1 MEERYGE
8 IYYVTD
14 DERTSIE
21 RGLTAIFWVSESPA
35 RHLELR
41 QRGARLAD
49 APASGSPSSVCGR
62 GDRLNALTLRRCRWI
77 ARTMAES
84 STITT
89 LRTKRDQIEG
99 LIAHLEDRIKEARTD
114 LAHVNATLRL
124 FEMDGGARVRRDWRG
139 RGRTARRRVAQELV
153 RAIAW
158 LSVGQLRA
166 KIRERP
172 PANQGQGAPNKAEH
186 PVRVQPPCH
195 VHPNHPPQQH
205 DRSSGVSGSFLR

>member
-77 ARTMAES
+77 ARTMAEAGFPGARGRRVRPCGVPQAPGAGEGAR
-84 STITT
+84 I
-89 LRTKRDQIEG
+89 LRRPASLHG
-99 LIAHLEDRIKEARTD
+99 G
-114 LAHVNATLRL
+114 
-124 FEMDGGARVRRDWRG
+124 DGGLRR
-139 RGRTARRRVAQELV
+139 
-153 RAIAW
+153 
-158 LSVGQLRA
+158 
-166 KIRERP
+166 
-172 PANQGQGAPNKAEH
+172 GASLGA
-186 PVRVQPPCH
+186 
-195 VHPNHPPQQH
+195 
-205 DRSSGVSGSFLR
+205 

>member
-99 LIAHLEDRIKEARTD
+99 LIAHLEDRSKEARTD

-124 FEMDGGARVRRDWRG
+124 FEMDGGQRVVWSG
-139 RGRTARRRVAQELV
+139 TARSSPSRRITEPIRPSVWRNGRRNTARKV
-153 RAIAW
+153 RAVRIAR
-158 LSVGQLRA
+158 G
-166 KIRERP
+166 E
-172 PANQGQGAPNKAEH
+172 
-186 PVRVQPPCH
+186 
-195 VHPNHPPQQH
+195 
-205 DRSSGVSGSFLR
+205 

>member
-124 FEMDGGARVRRDWRG
+124 FEMDGGARESVRSYMDLNRMFPRG
-139 RGRTARRRVAQELV
+139 ELRKLCLEALEATQAPMSTREISAYVMTVKGWDEDDKALRRSVTFRIVNTLRVPRRQD
-153 RAIAW
+153 RI
-158 LSVGQLRA
+158 
-166 KIRERP
+166 ERVKK
-172 PANQGQGAPNKAEH
+172 QKG
-186 PVRVQPPCH
+186 
-195 VHPNHPPQQH
+195 
-205 DRSSGVSGSFLR
+205 

>member
-21 RGLTAIFWVSESPA
+21 RGLKAIFWVSESPA

-99 LIAHLEDRIKEARTD
+99 LIDHIEDRNKEARTV

-124 FEMDGGARVRRDWRG
+124 FEMDGGARESARAYMILNRVSPRG
-139 RGRTARRRVAQELV
+139 EVAVFHGSEV
-153 RAIAW
+153 RA
-158 LSVGQLRA
+158 
-166 KIRERP
+166 
-172 PANQGQGAPNKAEH
+172 H
-186 PVRVQPPCH
+186 
-195 VHPNHPPQQH
+195 
-205 DRSSGVSGSFLR
+205 

>member
-124 FEMDGGARVRRDWRG
+124 FEMDGGAR
-139 RGRTARRRVAQELV
+139 ESV
-153 RAIAW
+153 RAYMNLNRVSPRGEVAVTG
-158 LSVGQLRA
+158 LPTRRQASDVTYFVL
-166 KIRERP
+166 P
-172 PANQGQGAPNKAEH
+172 PLA
-186 PVRVQPPCH
+186 
-195 VHPNHPPQQH
+195 
-205 DRSSGVSGSFLR
+205 